1 VADAIHA
8 EWSLRFRNELLRL
21 RTVRVGG
28 DALVLKWQRMMM
40 RKIVLYGRKLV
51 EKSMVDTSD
60 AAQGHHGRGS
70 QILKTDDRWMVRRVM
85 TGCVADRLR
94 LCLGGGD
101 TRSCVV
107 REGQVRYSTKLRV
120 VCLHLCTRVFANGS
134 LGLLCV

>member
-1 VADAIHA
+1 MADAIHA

-85 TGCVADRLR
+85 TGCVAERLR
-94 LCLGGGD
+94 LLFRRWGCKKLCGEGG
-101 TRSCVV
+101 T
-107 REGQVRYSTKLRV
+107 
-120 VCLHLCTRVFANGS
+120 GS
-134 LGLLCV
+134 LQHEAACCLSPSLYLCVR

>member
-60 AAQGHHGRGS
+60 VAQGHHGRGS
-70 QILKTDDRWMVRRVM
+70 QILKTDDGWCGV
-85 TGCVADRLR
+85 
-94 LCLGGGD
+94 
-101 TRSCVV
+101 S
-107 REGQVRYSTKLRV
+107 
-120 VCLHLCTRVFANGS
+120 
-134 LGLLCV
+134 